1 MNSRKNNSCF
11 TSESSQIPSWL
22 YFVFLITFAALPYL
36 QIISHDFIVWDDP
49 YYIYNNS
56 IVKAGLSWLGLG
68 WAFITFAASNWH
80 PLTWISH
87 MLDSS
92 LFGPTPGAAHV
103 VNLLWYLGCVA
114 LAFFLFM
121 RLGVSAGAAFF
132 MTAFFGLHPLHV
144 ESVAWAA
151 ERKDLLCAFFFLAAM
166 LSYLS
171 YIRQNKKSFYFITT
185 GLFILSLLSK
195 PMAVTWPCVALLLDY
210 WPLKRL
216 PIDFKKVIYEKIPW
230 FALSAIV
237 SFLTIMAQGRSE
249 AIKSLTDFSVTDRIA
264 NAFISYVV
272 YIRQSVWPFD
282 LTVYYPYPYSISTLS
297 TITAFFVLLV
307 ITIVTFLQRRRH
319 PYLLWGWLFYVGV
332 LFPVIGVIQ
341 VGIQAHADRYTLIP
355 QIGLVLA
362 AGLFLDNILRS
373 KQARRGAAV
382 IMISIIMML
391 ALLTFRQIS
400 YWKDSAT
407 LFNQNLEVAGKNEL
421 AHFNLGSAYLQNN
434 QLDLAIP
441 HFLAAAQMNPHDVT
455 TFNNLGVAY
464 MKSNQ
469 ILIAEECFHQAIL
482 LAPGAPQPYFHL
494 AEIKFG
500 EGKLDEAEKHIEKAF
515 HLAPEREEVRELNDK
530 IEALR
535 SHRYGEKK

>member
-1 MNSRKNNSCF
+1 
-11 TSESSQIPSWL
+11 
-22 YFVFLITFAALPYL
+22 
-36 QIISHDFIVWDDP
+36 
-49 YYIYNNS
+49 
-56 IVKAGLSWLGLG
+56 
-68 WAFITFAASNWH
+68 
-80 PLTWISH
+80 
-87 MLDSS
+87 
-92 LFGPTPGAAHV
+92 
-103 VNLLWYLGCVA
+103 
-114 LAFFLFM
+114 
-121 RLGVSAGAAFF
+121 
-132 MTAFFGLHPLHV
+132 
-144 ESVAWAA
+144 
-151 ERKDLLCAFFFLAAM
+151 M

-482 LAPGAPQPYFHL
+482 LDPGAPQPYFHL

-500 EGKLDEAEKHIEKAF
+500 EGNLDEAEKHIEKAF
-515 HLAPEREEVRELNDK
+515 HLAPEWEEVRELNDK